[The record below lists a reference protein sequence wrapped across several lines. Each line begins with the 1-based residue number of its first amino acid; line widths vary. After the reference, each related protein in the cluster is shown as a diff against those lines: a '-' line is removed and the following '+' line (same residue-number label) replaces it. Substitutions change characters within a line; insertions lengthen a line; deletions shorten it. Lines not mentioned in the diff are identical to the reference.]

1 MACLLF
7 RTMSQ
12 EGETHAS
19 PAKEKGRPVKGD
31 PESDLK

>member
-1 MACLLF
+1 
-7 RTMSQ
+7 MSQ